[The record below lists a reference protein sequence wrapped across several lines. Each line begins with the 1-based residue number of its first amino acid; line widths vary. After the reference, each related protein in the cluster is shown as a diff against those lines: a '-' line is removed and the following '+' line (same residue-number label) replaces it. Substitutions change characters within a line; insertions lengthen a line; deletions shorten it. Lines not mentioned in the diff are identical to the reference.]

1 MPDERDY
8 VEDEEWPA
16 DLVLLST
23 WREWQREVT
32 REVAEAEAVAAME
45 SSPLFGGVL
54 HVNIRMSST
63 SVSTLKA
70 SAR

>member
-1 MPDERDY
+1 
-8 VEDEEWPA
+8 
-16 DLVLLST
+16 VLLST